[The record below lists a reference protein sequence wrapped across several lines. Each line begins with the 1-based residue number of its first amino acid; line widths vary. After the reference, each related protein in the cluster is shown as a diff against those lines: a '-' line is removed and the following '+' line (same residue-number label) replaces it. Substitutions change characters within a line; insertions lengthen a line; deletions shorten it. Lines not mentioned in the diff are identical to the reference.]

1 MQNELT
7 ASQYVSQEIRAEMA
21 RQSVSM
27 SEMARRIGMSVSSF
41 RRAANGDR
49 PLSVGELFQVGQAL
63 SVSPLSFLP
72 NESGMQD
79 SSAT

>member
-7 ASQYVSQEIRAEMA
+7 TSQYVSQEIRA
-21 RQSVSM
+21 
-27 SEMARRIGMSVSSF
+27 EMARRIGMSVSSF

-79 SSAT
+79 SSTA